1 MTALVTRVAEFD
13 PGIDPRIYQI
23 EIVTLPG

>member
-1 MTALVTRVAEFD
+1 MTALVMRVPEFD

-23 EIVTLPG
+23 EIVILPE